1 MNIFT
6 TVVFMSLF
14 WILFSQLNEL
24 RSANNGCCGDKS
36 CGSSEW
42 DRTMWGI
49 NLTVAILLTLF
60 FLYKVVEYYEGS
72 SLEARDFKLN
82 PTRSIAKQARLLFG
96 K

>member
-24 RSANNGCCGDKS
+24 RSANTGCCGDSS
-36 CGSSEW
+36 CGTSEW
-42 DRTMWGI
+42 DKAMWGI
-49 NLTVAILLTLF
+49 NLTVAILLTMF
-60 FLYKVVEYYEGS
+60 FLYKVLEYYEGS
-72 SLEARDFKLN
+72 SLEARDFNAN
-82 PTRSIAKQARLLFG
+82 PARSLGKQAGLLFG

>member
-24 RSANNGCCGDKS
+24 RSANTGCCGDNS
-36 CGSSEW
+36 CGTSDW
-42 DRTMWGI
+42 DKAMWGI

-60 FLYKVVEYYEGS
+60 FLYKVLEYYEGS
-72 SLEARDFKLN
+72 SLEARDFRAN
-82 PTRSIAKQARLLFG
+82 PARSLGKQAGLLFG